1 MKNII
6 KNKKVYQIISIS
18 LLSTLLLFEIISY
31 IQKDTAS
38 LVFNINSTT
47 KSEITDE
54 LIIALFMENIIA
66 DSNTFYNSYFSHE
79 LAYYNYEFK
88 IKEIRKQNEPP
99 LIYITF
105 ETTPMIGAHNPVGDD
120 EITYKVDVF
129 GNKTLDKF
137 VHKKSYDIPPWL
149 QENMIKPLLKNP

>member
-1 MKNII
+1 MKHNI
-6 KNKKVYQIISIS
+6 KKENVIILILSVI
-18 LLSTLLLFEIISY
+18 LLIEMFCY
-31 IQKDTAS
+31 IQREPTTS
-38 LVFNINSTT
+38 TFNINSTT

-54 LIIALFMENIIA
+54 LVIALFMNNIIA
-66 DSNTFYNSYFSHE
+66 DSNTFYSNYFSSQ

-88 IKEIRKQNEPP
+88 IKEISKQSGMPP
-99 LIYITF
+99 YIYITF

-137 VHKKSYDIPPWL
+137 IHKKSYDIPPRL
-149 QENMIKPLLKNP
+149 QGDMIKPLPKTNN